1 MGQREFRILPLPQTP
16 QWSRPVYVLT
26 LVIATLS
33 VLYIRLT
40 LRKSG
45 RPFLELALYFGIA
58 LLVIFMIGVIN
69 AEA

>member
-1 MGQREFRILPLPQTP
+1 M
-16 QWSRPVYVLT
+16 YVLT